1 MAIQVSLPQGSI
13 IPPSICIPPSKLFVK
28 ETKEIIIQIV
38 EEEVDRFEDNDL
50 EKRSTQVN
58 LSNEVKRRIDKI
70 QSDQEE
76 KDKED

>member
-1 MAIQVSLPQGSI
+1 MASFFILKSHSLSE
-13 IPPSICIPPSKLFVK
+13 LFVK
-28 ETKEIIIQIV
+28 ETKKIIFQIV
-38 EEEVDRFEDNDL
+38 EEEVERFKDNDL

>member
-1 MAIQVSLPQGSI
+1 M
-13 IPPSICIPPSKLFVK
+13 
-28 ETKEIIIQIV
+28 
-38 EEEVDRFEDNDL
+38 EEEVERFKDNDL

>member
-1 MAIQVSLPQGSI
+1 MASFFILKSHSLSE
-13 IPPSICIPPSKLFVK
+13 LFVK
-28 ETKEIIIQIV
+28 ETKKIIFQIV

>member
-1 MAIQVSLPQGSI
+1 MAIQVSLYSSGSI
-13 IPPSICIPPSKLFVK
+13 IPPSICLPPPELFVK

-58 LSNEVKRRIDKI
+58 LSNEVKRRIDNL
-70 QSDQEE
+70 QEE
-76 KDKED
+76 DKEDEED

>member
-1 MAIQVSLPQGSI
+1 MASFFILKSHSLSE
-13 IPPSICIPPSKLFVK
+13 LFVK
-28 ETKEIIIQIV
+28 ETKKIIFQIV
-38 EEEVDRFEDNDL
+38 EEEVERFEDNDL

>member
-1 MAIQVSLPQGSI
+1 LASFFILKSHSLSE
-13 IPPSICIPPSKLFVK
+13 LFVK
-28 ETKEIIIQIV
+28 ETKKIIFQIV
-38 EEEVDRFEDNDL
+38 EEEVERFEDNDL